1 MFKCVDCGPRPEVL
15 VFDGIAMG
23 LMKTELNKHK
33 EMVKELVK
41 KSKIDIEGS
50 KFNDRMFIKR
60 SKNRKIL
67 REASENKAWP
77 KIEIDGDSDS
87 DPEYEVGEKRK
98 RKKNDE
104 GMEQFLKLLKTV
116 DKSIKPGPGIVLLMQ
131 NLYSN

>member
-1 MFKCVDCGPRPEVL
+1 MKYGMNENKVISWNHWRKACVIFITEILRIDEKEVFKCVDCGPRPEVL

-87 DPEYEVGEKRK
+87 DPEYEVGEKHSW
-98 RKKNDE
+98 KK
-104 GMEQFLKLLKTV
+104 
-116 DKSIKPGPGIVLLMQ
+116 
-131 NLYSN
+131 